1 MSTKWLLYYWPR
13 LKWYLFVW
21 LHWTSVWR
29 TLYWLARK
37 SWIAKF
43 SILSVAGK
51 TQLWTPKCYSSH
63 CIYTILHSH
72 SINLCWLEKKKKH
85 ISEIKVYQQSH
96 GNKKWTTKSRKSLE
110 RSTDEDSVLGTFFY
124 SVAPFHT
131 ARTPPALRVLS
142 GDDLAAHVRSVG
154 AQHSSVAAG

>member
-1 MSTKWLLYYWPR
+1 MLLGR
-13 LKWYLFVW
+13 LSCELQ
-21 LHWTSVWR
+21 S
-29 TLYWLARK
+29 A
-37 SWIAKF
+37 
-43 SILSVAGK
+43 
-51 TQLWTPKCYSSH
+51 
-63 CIYTILHSH
+63 ILHIASTQFY
-72 SINLCWLEKKKKH
+72 ILTVLTFVDLKKKKH